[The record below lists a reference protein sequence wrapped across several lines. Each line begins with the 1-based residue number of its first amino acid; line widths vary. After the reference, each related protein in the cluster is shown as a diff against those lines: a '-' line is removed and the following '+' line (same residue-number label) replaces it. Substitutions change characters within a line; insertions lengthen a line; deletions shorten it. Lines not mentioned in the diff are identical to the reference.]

1 MKIAWGITGAG
12 HKLKESLQVIKQL
25 IDQGHKVDLFISQ
38 AAEIVGKMYSIF
50 PILDETQQEYPLQ
63 MMKIYYGRTQRPGY
77 PICARFNLGHYDKL
91 IISPVTSN
99 SVAKMIVGIADSLI
113 TNIFAQ
119 MIKGNGQIYLVPTDL
134 IPGNIQTEIPEGRI
148 ITIRI
153 DELSSKNAQ
162 TLTKFPNVQVF
173 SDPKEILELLS

>member
-1 MKIAWGITGAG
+1 MRIAWGITGAG
-12 HKLKESLQVIKQL
+12 HKLKESVQVIKQL

-38 AAEIVGKMYSIF
+38 AAEIVGNMYEIF
-50 PILDETQQEYPLQ
+50 PIFKKIQQEFPSQ
-63 MMKIYYGRTQRPGY
+63 MKSIYYGRTQQPGY
-77 PICARFNLGHYDKL
+77 PICARFNLGHYDNL
-91 IISPVTSN
+91 IVSPVTSN

-134 IPGNIQTEIPEGRI
+134 IPGTIQTEIPEGRT

-162 TLTKFPNVQVF
+162 ALTKFPNVQVF
-173 SDPKEILELLS
+173 SDPKDLLEVL